1 MALRLASKGV
11 RTMKRSYEV
20 SEDIIVQ
27 VDNFSG
33 SETDWVTIVEKAT
46 PDSNYQQYF
55 YGEGKKAGRF
65 TFKGLPAGGY
75 EVRVFHD
82 WPAGGY
88 EVQARSAFRV
98 ISR

>member
-1 MALRLASKGV
+1 M
-11 RTMKRSYEV
+11 
-20 SEDIIVQ
+20 
-27 VDNFSG
+27 
-33 SETDWVTIVEKAT
+33 EKAT

-65 TFKGLPAGGY
+65 TFKGLPAGEY